1 MLQRSDLYA
10 YQSHAVD
17 FIKSNKNAALW
28 VDMGLG
34 KTASTLTAFSDLQD
48 SMHAHKMLVVAP
60 KRVARKV
67 WSDEV
72 NTWEHLKHLRVSRIV
87 GDARECFEALKAP
100 ADVYTIGR
108 DRVAW
113 LHAQFIQDNKQV
125 TEWPWDMVALD
136 EAQSFASQSSQR
148 WKAVADLRVK
158 TRFPRLVEL
167 SGTPMPNGYE
177 KLWSQL
183 WLLDRGSRL
192 GSSQKAMKERWFT
205 PPVGMFLK
213 WKIKPGADREIQ
225 SRLKDIVLA
234 LREQDYLDL
243 PPVVDNFIRCQLSP
257 AAMSTYKKM
266 EREFITEVAGKRL
279 TAVNAGVLDGKLLQL
294 ANGAVYHEAKK
305 WVPFHDAKLEAL
317 EETLEGIAGKAL
329 ICYGFNHDRERI
341 LGVLERLSKTEG
353 KTYRLLNSDADFQEW
368 ADGKID
374 WGLLHPASA
383 GHGLND
389 VYKAGA
395 EDLIWFGLTNNLE
408 FYEQACARLTGGHR
422 RAGKNIRIH
431 HIVADGTR
439 DDAYVALIKRK
450 ALDQDNL
457 MASLAVKLG
466 HREAA

>member
-1 MLQRSDLYA
+1 VLKRSDLHL
-10 YQSHAVD
+10 YQDRAVAWGKPRRNHAKW
-17 FIKSNKNAALW
+17 I
-28 VDMGLG
+28 DMGLG
-34 KTASTLTAFSDLQD
+34 KTVIQLTEFAELQD
-48 SMHAHKMLVVAP
+48 EMQAHKMLVVAP

-72 NTWEHLKHLRVSRIV
+72 ATWDHLKHLRVSRIV
-87 GDARECFEALKAP
+87 GSAEECFQALKAP

-108 DRVAW
+108 DRTAW

-125 TEWPWDMVALD
+125 TEWPFDTVVLD

-148 WKAVADLRVK
+148 WKAIADLRLK
-158 TRFPRLVEL
+158 TRFARLVEL
-167 SGTPMPNGYE
+167 SGTPMPNGYT
-177 KLWSQL
+177 KLWAQL
-183 WLLDRGSRL
+183 WLLDRGNRL
-192 GSSQKAMKERWFT
+192 GASENAMKQRWFT

-213 WKIKPGADREIQ
+213 WNIKPGAEREIQ
-225 SRLKDIVLA
+225 GRLKDIVLS
-234 LREQDYLDL
+234 LREEDYLSL

-257 AAMSTYKKM
+257 AAMSTYKRM
-266 EREFITEVAGKRL
+266 EREFITDVAGKRL

-294 ANGAVYHEAKK
+294 ANGAVYHEDKK

-329 ICYGFNHDRERI
+329 ICYGYNHDKVRI
-341 LGVLERLSKTEG
+341 AGVLDKCAKQDGRVW
-353 KTYRLLNSDADFQEW
+353 RLLDSDSDFQDW

-395 EDLIWFGLTNNLE
+395 EDLIWFGLTSNLE
-408 FYEQACARLTGGHR
+408 YYQQACARLTGGHR

-431 HIVADGTR
+431 HIVADSTR
-439 DDAYVALIKRK
+439 DDTYVSLIKRK

-466 HREAA
+466 VAA